1 MPTGVFMDLDE
12 GRYCVCFT
20 GYLHAC
26 VHVCVCFTGYL
37 HACVHVCVCFTG
49 YLHACVH
56 AQDVLHLILPDTDH
70 FWM

>member
-12 GRYCVCFT
+12 GRY
-20 GYLHAC
+20 
-26 VHVCVCFTGYL
+26 CVCFTGYL